1 MKTQEI
7 MIELKQITGEL
18 IKYNIE
24 TQNKL
29 NNMLINNEDMKYIEK
44 INEVK
49 EAIEKSLRLYL
60 PLFSRINK

>member
-1 MKTQEI
+1 
-7 MIELKQITGEL
+7 MIELKQITWEL
-18 IKYNIE
+18 IRYNIE

-29 NNMLINNEDMKYIEK
+29 NNMLIDNEDMKYIEK

>member
-7 MIELKQITGEL
+7 MIELKQITWEL
-18 IKYNIE
+18 IRYNIE

-29 NNMLINNEDMKYIEK
+29 NNMLIDNEDMKYIEK

>member
-1 MKTQEI
+1 MES
-7 MIELKQITGEL
+7 LKQITGEL

-29 NNMLINNEDMKYIEK
+29 NNMLIDNEDTKIIERLLE
-44 INEVK
+44 IK

-60 PLFSRINK
+60 PLYRK

>member
-1 MKTQEI
+1 MKIKEV
-7 MIELKQITGEL
+7 MEKLKQITGEL
-18 IKYNIE
+18 IRYNIE

-29 NNMLINNEDMKYIEK
+29 NNMLIDNEDMKYIEK

>member
-7 MIELKQITGEL
+7 MIELKQITWEL
-18 IKYNIE
+18 IRYNIE

>member
-29 NNMLINNEDMKYIEK
+29 NNMLIDNEDMKYIEK